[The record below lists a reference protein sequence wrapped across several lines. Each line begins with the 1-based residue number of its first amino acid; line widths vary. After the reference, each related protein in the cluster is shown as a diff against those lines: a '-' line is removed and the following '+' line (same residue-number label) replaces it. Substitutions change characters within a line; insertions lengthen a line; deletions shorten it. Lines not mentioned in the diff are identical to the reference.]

1 MVVPWVPS
9 RSNNLNFRSKISVW
23 IPLSVEKQKY
33 GTFSAYVQGDL
44 GAMVVLC
51 VHEGFVFC
59 LSFLYID
66 RTIVIT
72 AAKEL
77 PL

>member
-1 MVVPWVPS
+1 MDSTVS
-9 RSNNLNFRSKISVW
+9 REAKNS
-23 IPLSVEKQKY
+23 
-33 GTFSAYVQGDL
+33 FSAYVQGDL